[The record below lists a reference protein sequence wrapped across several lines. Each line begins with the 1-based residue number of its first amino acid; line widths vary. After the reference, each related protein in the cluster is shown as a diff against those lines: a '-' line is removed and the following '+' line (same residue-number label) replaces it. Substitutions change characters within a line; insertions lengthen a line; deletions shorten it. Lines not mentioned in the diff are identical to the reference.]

1 MVRRSP
7 WLLLLNVKGLLR
19 SEPSAV
25 FSLFRGERLV
35 ILTESWLSIE
45 DTPPTVPNYRAYN
58 FPRPTASTTA
68 AGGAR
73 GGVVV
78 YVSLD
83 LASFATPWPE
93 ERYHGG
99 QFSWLR
105 FDKEAGLAQDL
116 FVAAC
121 YFKPND
127 PDTDACFCL
136 EQQVAQACGL
146 GNVIV
151 AW

>member
-25 FSLFRGERLV
+25 FSFFRGERLV

-68 AGGAR
+68 ARGAR
-73 GGVVV
+73 GGVGG

-93 ERYHGG
+93 ERYHGANSLG
-99 QFSWLR
+99 SDLIKRPDWPRICLLL
-105 FDKEAGLAQDL
+105 LAILNQMTL
-116 FVAAC
+116 TLMHAF
-121 YFKPND
+121 
-127 PDTDACFCL
+127 
-136 EQQVAQACGL
+136 
-146 GNVIV
+146 
-151 AW
+151 AWNNRLPKRVDWAT